1 MEKSSAIRLLT
12 DTLQRP
18 FDEAQFRQF
27 ARNLVKD
34 LDESKA
40 FQAQGNYI
48 KDAYKRQVRQYKR
61 IGQYVDPD
69 GNTIDVLVVRLQQP
83 TSLDRA
89 RTMQRNFVAQYL
101 QDRNQKEAALVA
113 YTADGSLDWRFSLV
127 RLDYRLEQ
135 QADGSYK
142 PKKEVTAARRSSF
155 LVGQTEPNHTA
166 QQQLLPL
173 LLNDRQNPTLDE
185 LEAAFNIESVTQEF
199 FEQYKNLFL
208 QVRDEVETLLQT
220 DPVIATEFT
229 QKQIDPANFAKKLL
243 GQIVFLYFLQKK
255 GWLGVEPG
263 QPWGSGAKDFLRRLF
278 RRENVQYDN
287 FFNDVLEP
295 LFYQA
300 LAINRG
306 REALYELPGCR
317 QPCKIPFLNG
327 GLFEPIAG
335 YDWQT
340 TNILIANATIQNIL
354 DTFDL
359 YNFTV
364 REDEP
369 LDKEVAVD
377 PEMLGKVFENLLE
390 VKDRK
395 SRGAFYTPRE
405 IVHYMCQESLINY
418 LDTTIH
424 QVPRGDLERLIRQ
437 GERAIENDAV
447 VVQKGS
453 ETATYQFQVPE
464 LVRTHA
470 AEIDQALANIK
481 ICDPA
486 IGSGA
491 FPVGMM
497 QEIVKV
503 RSVLTTYLPL
513 TPNPSLSLTPNPSLS
528 LTPSPSPQG
537 EGSLP
542 SPPAPLPRERGAGSP
557 PSSWG
562 EGGRGD
568 EGDTVAGKLRQIPRA
583 LLERARELR
592 LEQTPAEQ
600 LLWECL
606 RDRKLN
612 NFKFRRQHNIGRYI
626 ADFYCH
632 EAKLVIEL
640 DGGIHQAQIE
650 RDRDRDAWMQSQNLR
665 VLRLTNEQV
674 LENLE
679 TVLQAILNALTPNL
693 SPWGEGSLPSP
704 PAPLPRERGAGSPPS
719 SWGEG
724 GRGDEGR
731 SAYAF
736 KRHAIQSS
744 IYGVDIDPG
753 AVDIAKL
760 RLWLS
765 LVVDEED
772 YESIK
777 PLPNLDY
784 KIVCG
789 NSLLSVEKNLLN
801 YQVFAELEQ
810 RKQEYFEETN
820 PDRKAALRTT
830 IQGLL
835 QTITNQAEIFDF
847 EVYFSEVFQKQ
858 GGFDVVIGNPPY
870 VRQEQIKHLKD
881 LLKPHYE
888 SFTGTADLYVF
899 FYEKGLNLLRENG
912 VLTYISSNKWF
923 RAAYGKKLRQL
934 ITRETQLQQI
944 IDFGDA
950 PVFAAI
956 AYPTIVI
963 TQKGKPSSPNP
974 FSQPSSPNPFSLG
987 EKGSKTDPVPLSLG
1001 RGARGE
1007 GHFRALN
1014 WQPGQPISQ
1023 FETVVQS
1030 QSFTMPQ
1037 QALTADG
1044 WQFADATALNL
1055 LEKLRKAGTP
1065 LGEYVNNRFYYGIK
1079 TGCNEAF
1086 VVDRATRDRLI
1097 AEHPS
1102 SAEVLKP
1109 FLRGRDVKRWT
1120 VDYQDLWLLFIP
1132 WHFPL
1137 HLDPTIEGASKK
1149 AEQAFKE
1156 QYPAI
1161 YKHLL
1166 GFKTELSN
1174 RNKAE
1179 TGIRYEWYA
1188 LQRCAAT
1195 YWQEFER
1202 SKIFIPAIAQSVE
1215 YAADSSGYYG
1225 NDKTNI
1231 CVTDEVEFLL
1241 GILNS
1246 KLMWWFIQQIAASKQ
1261 GGFYEFKPMY
1271 VTQIPIPPASPADK
1285 TRIEALVQQCI
1296 DAQGKN
1302 VTAYEAEIDD
1312 IVARLYGLT
1321 EAERAIIAGREG

>member
-27 ARNLVKD
+27 ARNLVND

-40 FQAQGNYI
+40 FQVQGNYI

-173 LLNDRQNPTLDE
+173 LLNDRQNPTLDQ

-418 LDTTIH
+418 LDTAIH
-424 QVPRGDLERLIRQ
+424 QVPRADLERLIRQ
-437 GERAIENDAV
+437 GERAIANDAV

-513 TPNPSLSLTPNPSLS
+513 TPNPSLSLTPNPS
-528 LTPSPSPQG
+528 PQG
-537 EGSLP
+537 EGSKTP
-542 SPPAPLPRERGAGSP
+542 SSNPLSRERASGSP

-583 LLERARELR
+583 LLERARKLR

-612 NFKFRRQHNIGRYI
+612 NFKFRRQHNIGQYI

-679 TVLQAILNALTPNL
+679 TVLQAILNALTPNP

-724 GRGDEGR
+724 GRGDESR

-830 IQGLL
+830 IQGLI
-835 QTITNQAEIFDF
+835 QTITNQAETFDF
-847 EVYFSEVFQKQ
+847 EVYFSEVFQQK

-974 FSQPSSPNPFSLG
+974 FSLG

-1007 GHFRALN
+1007 GFRALN

-1037 QALTADG
+1037 QALTAEG

-1055 LEKLRKAGTP
+1055 LEKLRNAGTP
-1065 LGEYVNNRFYYGIK
+1065 LGEYVNNRFYRGIV
-1079 TGCNEAF
+1079 TGLNEAF

-1120 VDYQDLWLLFIP
+1120 VDYQDLWLIFTRRGI
-1132 WHFPL
+1132 
-1137 HLDPTIEGASKK
+1137 DI
-1149 AEQAFKE
+1149 Q

-1161 YKHLL
+1161 HKYLL
-1166 GFKTELSN
+1166 QFKDRLTP
-1174 RNKAE
+1174 
-1179 TGIRYEWYA
+1179 GIPSGRKPGSYQWYEIQDNIA
-1188 LQRCAAT
+1188 

-1285 TRIEALVQQCI
+1285 ARIEALVQQCI
-1296 DAQGKN
+1296 DAQGKD
-1302 VTAYEAEIDD
+1302 VAPYEAEIDD

-1321 EAERAIIAGREG
+1321 EAERAIIAGRDNDRRV

>member
-1 MEKSSAIRLLT
+1 MEKAIAIRLLT

-27 ARNLVKD
+27 ARNLVND

-40 FQAQGNYI
+40 FQVQGNYI

-89 RTMQRNFVAQYL
+89 RTMQRNFIAQYL
-101 QDRNQKEAALVA
+101 QDRDQKEAALVA
-113 YTADGSLDWRFSLV
+113 YTTDGSPDWRFSLV

-155 LVGQTEPNHTA
+155 LVGKTEPNHTA

-220 DPVIATEFT
+220 DPVIATDFT

-278 RRENVQYDN
+278 QQGNVQYDN

-295 LFYQA
+295 LFYHA
-300 LAINRG
+300 LAVDRG
-306 REALYELPGCR
+306 SEALYELPGCQ

-327 GLFEPIAG
+327 GLFEPIGG
-335 YDWQT
+335 YNWQT
-340 TNILIANATIQNIL
+340 TNVLIANATIQNIL

-395 SRGAFYTPRE
+395 SKGAFYTPRE

-437 GERAIENDAV
+437 GERAIENDAQ

-464 LVRTHA
+464 SVRTYA
-470 AEIDQALANIK
+470 AEIDQALADIK

-503 RSVLTTYLPL
+503 RGVLTTYLP
-513 TPNPSLSLTPNPSLS
+513 
-528 LTPSPSPQG
+528 
-537 EGSLP
+537 
-542 SPPAPLPRERGAGSP
+542 
-557 PSSWG
+557 
-562 EGGRGD
+562 
-568 EGDTVAGKLRQIPRA
+568 
-583 LLERARELR
+583 
-592 LEQTPAEQ
+592 
-600 LLWECL
+600 
-606 RDRKLN
+606 
-612 NFKFRRQHNIGRYI
+612 
-626 ADFYCH
+626 
-632 EAKLVIEL
+632 
-640 DGGIHQAQIE
+640 
-650 RDRDRDAWMQSQNLR
+650 
-665 VLRLTNEQV
+665 
-674 LENLE
+674 
-679 TVLQAILNALTPNL
+679 
-693 SPWGEGSLPSP
+693 
-704 PAPLPRERGAGSPPS
+704 
-719 SWGEG
+719 
-724 GRGDEGR
+724 DEGR

-820 PDRKAALRTT
+820 PDRKTALRTT
-830 IQGLL
+830 IQGLI

-847 EVYFSEVFQKQ
+847 EVYFSEVFQQQ

-881 LLKPHYE
+881 LLKPHYK

-899 FYEKGLNLLRENG
+899 FYEKGLNLLREQG

-923 RAAYGKKLRQL
+923 RASYGKKLRQL
-934 ITRETQLQQI
+934 IARETQLQQI

-956 AYPTIVI
+956 AYPAIVI
-963 TQKGKPSSPNP
+963 TQKGKPSSPST

-987 EKGSKTDPVPLSLG
+987 EKGSQTDPVPLAPRTTADQNPVPLSPG

-1007 GHFRALN
+1007 GFRALN
-1014 WQPGQPISQ
+1014 WQSGQPISQ

-1030 QSFTMPQ
+1030 QSFAMPQ
-1037 QALTADG
+1037 QALTAEG

-1055 LEKLRKAGTP
+1055 LEKLRNAGTP
-1065 LGEYVNNRFYYGIK
+1065 LGEYVNNRF
-1079 TGCNEAF
+1079 
-1086 VVDRATRDRLI
+1086 
-1097 AEHPS
+1097 
-1102 SAEVLKP
+1102 
-1109 FLRGRDVKRWT
+1109 
-1120 VDYQDLWLLFIP
+1120 
-1132 WHFPL
+1132 
-1137 HLDPTIEGASKK
+1137 
-1149 AEQAFKE
+1149 
-1156 QYPAI
+1156 
-1161 YKHLL
+1161 
-1166 GFKTELSN
+1166 
-1174 RNKAE
+1174 
-1179 TGIRYEWYA
+1179 
-1188 LQRCAAT
+1188 
-1195 YWQEFER
+1195 
-1202 SKIFIPAIAQSVE
+1202 
-1215 YAADSSGYYG
+1215 
-1225 NDKTNI
+1225 
-1231 CVTDEVEFLL
+1231 
-1241 GILNS
+1241 
-1246 KLMWWFIQQIAASKQ
+1246 
-1261 GGFYEFKPMY
+1261 
-1271 VTQIPIPPASPADK
+1271 
-1285 TRIEALVQQCI
+1285 
-1296 DAQGKN
+1296 
-1302 VTAYEAEIDD
+1302 
-1312 IVARLYGLT
+1312 
-1321 EAERAIIAGREG
+1321 

>member
-1 MEKSSAIRLLT
+1 MEKSIAIRLLT

-18 FDEAQFRQF
+18 FDEAQFRKF
-27 ARNLVKD
+27 ARNLVND

-40 FQAQGNYI
+40 FQVQGNYI

-83 TSLDRA
+83 TSLERA

-101 QDRNQKEAALVA
+101 QDRDQKEAALVA
-113 YTADGSLDWRFSLV
+113 YTTDGSPDWRFSLV

-208 QVRDEVETLLQT
+208 QVRDEVETLLKT
-220 DPVIATEFT
+220 DPVIATDFT

-278 RRENVQYDN
+278 QQENVQYDN

-300 LAINRG
+300 LAVDRG
-306 REALYELPGCR
+306 REALYELPGCQ

-327 GLFEPIAG
+327 GLFEPIGG
-335 YDWQT
+335 YNWQT
-340 TNILIANATIQNIL
+340 TNVLIANATIQNIL

-395 SRGAFYTPRE
+395 SKGAFYTPRE

-437 GERAIENDAV
+437 GERAIENDAQ

-453 ETATYQFQVPE
+453 ETVTYQFQVPE
-464 LVRTHA
+464 SVRTYA
-470 AEIDQALANIK
+470 AEIDRALADIK

-503 RSVLTTYLPL
+503 RGVLTTYLA
-513 TPNPSLSLTPNPSLS
+513 

-537 EGSLP
+537 EG
-542 SPPAPLPRERGAGSP
+542 
-557 PSSWG
+557 
-562 EGGRGD
+562 GRGD
-568 EGDTVAGKLRQIPRA
+568 EGDPVAGKLRQVPRA

-592 LEQTPAEQ
+592 STQTATEQI
-600 LLWECL
+600 LWECL
-606 RDRKLN
+606 RDRRLN
-612 NFKFRRQHNIGRYI
+612 NFKFRRQHNIGQYI

-632 EAKLVIEL
+632 EARLVIEL
-640 DGGIHQAQIE
+640 DGGIHQTQ
-650 RDRDRDAWMQSQNLR
+650 RDRDRDRDDWMQSQNLR

-679 TVLQAILNALTPNL
+679 TVLQVILNALTPNPL
-693 SPWGEGSLPSP
+693 SPSP
-704 PAPLPRERGAGSPPS
+704 NPLPRERAFEAPLLPREKGL
-719 SWGEG
+719 
-724 GRGDEGR
+724 GDEGR

-789 NSLLSVEKNLLN
+789 NSLLSVEKTLFNH
-801 YQVFAELEQ
+801 QVFAELEQ

-820 PDRKAALRTT
+820 PDRKTALRTT
-830 IQGLL
+830 IQGLI
-835 QTITNQAEIFDF
+835 QTITNQAETFDF
-847 EVYFSEVFQKQ
+847 EVYFSEVFQQQ

-881 LLKPHYE
+881 LLKPHYK

-899 FYEKGLNLLRENG
+899 FYEKGLNLLREQG

-923 RAAYGKKLRQL
+923 RASYGKKLRQL
-934 ITRETQLQQI
+934 IARETQLQQI

-963 TQKGKPSSPNP
+963 TQKGKPSSPTP
-974 FSQPSSPNPFSLG
+974 FSPM
-987 EKGSKTDPVPLSLG
+987 EKGSKTNPVPLSP
-1001 RGARGE
+1001 R
-1007 GHFRALN
+1007 
-1014 WQPGQPISQ
+1014 
-1023 FETVVQS
+1023 T
-1030 QSFTMPQ
+1030 
-1037 QALTADG
+1037 TAD
-1044 WQFADATALNL
+1044 
-1055 LEKLRKAGTP
+1055 
-1065 LGEYVNNRFYYGIK
+1065 
-1079 TGCNEAF
+1079 
-1086 VVDRATRDRLI
+1086 
-1097 AEHPS
+1097 
-1102 SAEVLKP
+1102 
-1109 FLRGRDVKRWT
+1109 
-1120 VDYQDLWLLFIP
+1120 
-1132 WHFPL
+1132 
-1137 HLDPTIEGASKK
+1137 
-1149 AEQAFKE
+1149 
-1156 QYPAI
+1156 
-1161 YKHLL
+1161 
-1166 GFKTELSN
+1166 
-1174 RNKAE
+1174 
-1179 TGIRYEWYA
+1179 
-1188 LQRCAAT
+1188 
-1195 YWQEFER
+1195 
-1202 SKIFIPAIAQSVE
+1202 
-1215 YAADSSGYYG
+1215 
-1225 NDKTNI
+1225 
-1231 CVTDEVEFLL
+1231 
-1241 GILNS
+1241 
-1246 KLMWWFIQQIAASKQ
+1246 
-1261 GGFYEFKPMY
+1261 
-1271 VTQIPIPPASPADK
+1271 
-1285 TRIEALVQQCI
+1285 
-1296 DAQGKN
+1296 
-1302 VTAYEAEIDD
+1302 
-1312 IVARLYGLT
+1312 
-1321 EAERAIIAGREG
+1321 

>member
-1 MEKSSAIRLLT
+1 
-12 DTLQRP
+12 
-18 FDEAQFRQF
+18 
-27 ARNLVKD
+27 LVND

-40 FQAQGNYI
+40 FQVQGNYI
-48 KDAYKRQVRQYKR
+48 KDAYKHQVRQYKR

-69 GNTIDVLVVRLQQP
+69 GNTIDVLVVRLQQS

-89 RTMQRNFVAQYL
+89 RTMQRNFIAQYL

-113 YTADGSLDWRFSLV
+113 YTTDGSPDWRFSLV

-300 LAINRG
+300 LAIDRG
-306 REALYELPGCR
+306 SEALYELPGCQ

-327 GLFEPIAG
+327 GLFEPIGG

-395 SRGAFYTPRE
+395 SKGAFYTPRE

-464 LVRTHA
+464 LVRTYA
-470 AEIDQALANIK
+470 AEIDQALADIK

-503 RSVLTTYLPL
+503 RGVLTTYLP
-513 TPNPSLSLTPNPSLS
+513 
-528 LTPSPSPQG
+528 
-537 EGSLP
+537 
-542 SPPAPLPRERGAGSP
+542 
-557 PSSWG
+557 
-562 EGGRGD
+562 
-568 EGDTVAGKLRQIPRA
+568 
-583 LLERARELR
+583 
-592 LEQTPAEQ
+592 
-600 LLWECL
+600 
-606 RDRKLN
+606 
-612 NFKFRRQHNIGRYI
+612 
-626 ADFYCH
+626 
-632 EAKLVIEL
+632 
-640 DGGIHQAQIE
+640 
-650 RDRDRDAWMQSQNLR
+650 
-665 VLRLTNEQV
+665 
-674 LENLE
+674 
-679 TVLQAILNALTPNL
+679 
-693 SPWGEGSLPSP
+693 
-704 PAPLPRERGAGSPPS
+704 
-719 SWGEG
+719 
-724 GRGDEGR
+724 DEGR

-830 IQGLL
+830 IQGLI
-835 QTITNQAEIFDF
+835 QTITNQSEIFDF

-870 VRQEQIKHLKD
+870 VRQWNK
-881 LLKPHYE
+881 
-888 SFTGTADLYVF
+888 
-899 FYEKGLNLLRENG
+899 LN
-912 VLTYISSNKWF
+912 T
-923 RAAYGKKLRQL
+923 
-934 ITRETQLQQI
+934 
-944 IDFGDA
+944 
-950 PVFAAI
+950 
-956 AYPTIVI
+956 
-963 TQKGKPSSPNP
+963 
-974 FSQPSSPNPFSLG
+974 
-987 EKGSKTDPVPLSLG
+987 
-1001 RGARGE
+1001 
-1007 GHFRALN
+1007 
-1014 WQPGQPISQ
+1014 
-1023 FETVVQS
+1023 
-1030 QSFTMPQ
+1030 
-1037 QALTADG
+1037 
-1044 WQFADATALNL
+1044 
-1055 LEKLRKAGTP
+1055 
-1065 LGEYVNNRFYYGIK
+1065 
-1079 TGCNEAF
+1079 
-1086 VVDRATRDRLI
+1086 
-1097 AEHPS
+1097 
-1102 SAEVLKP
+1102 
-1109 FLRGRDVKRWT
+1109 
-1120 VDYQDLWLLFIP
+1120 
-1132 WHFPL
+1132 
-1137 HLDPTIEGASKK
+1137 
-1149 AEQAFKE
+1149 
-1156 QYPAI
+1156 
-1161 YKHLL
+1161 
-1166 GFKTELSN
+1166 
-1174 RNKAE
+1174 
-1179 TGIRYEWYA
+1179 
-1188 LQRCAAT
+1188 
-1195 YWQEFER
+1195 
-1202 SKIFIPAIAQSVE
+1202 
-1215 YAADSSGYYG
+1215 
-1225 NDKTNI
+1225 
-1231 CVTDEVEFLL
+1231 
-1241 GILNS
+1241 
-1246 KLMWWFIQQIAASKQ
+1246 
-1261 GGFYEFKPMY
+1261 
-1271 VTQIPIPPASPADK
+1271 
-1285 TRIEALVQQCI
+1285 
-1296 DAQGKN
+1296 
-1302 VTAYEAEIDD
+1302 
-1312 IVARLYGLT
+1312 
-1321 EAERAIIAGREG
+1321 

>member
-1 MEKSSAIRLLT
+1 MEKAIAIRLLT

-27 ARNLVKD
+27 ARNLVND

-48 KDAYKRQVRQYKR
+48 KDAYKHQVRLYKR

-173 LLNDRQNPTLDE
+173 LLNDRQNPTLDQ

-229 QKQIDPANFAKKLL
+229 QKQIDAANFAKKLL

-424 QVPRGDLERLIRQ
+424 QVPRADLERLIRQ
-437 GERAIENDAV
+437 GERAIANDAV

-491 FPVGMM
+491 FPVGIM

-513 TPNPSLSLTPNPSLS
+513 TPNPSPWGEGSK
-528 LTPSPSPQG
+528 TPSPN
-537 EGSLP
+537 
-542 SPPAPLPRERGAGSP
+542 PLSRERVAGSP
-557 PSSWG
+557 PSPWG

-612 NFKFRRQHNIGRYI
+612 NFKFRRQHNIGQYI

-679 TVLQAILNALTPNL
+679 TVLQAILNALTPN
-693 SPWGEGSLPSP
+693 
-704 PAPLPRERGAGSPPS
+704 PS
-719 SWGEG
+719 SQG
-724 GRGDEGR
+724 EGR

-789 NSLLSVEKNLLN
+789 NSLLSVEKNLFN
-801 YQVFAELEQ
+801 HQVFAELEQ

-820 PDRKAALRTT
+820 PDRKAELRTT
-830 IQGLL
+830 IQGLI
-835 QTITNQAEIFDF
+835 QTITNQAETFDF

-974 FSQPSSPNPFSLG
+974 FSPR
-987 EKGSKTDPVPLSLG
+987 EKGSKTDPVPLSLA

-1007 GHFRALN
+1007 GYFRTLN

-1055 LEKLRKAGTP
+1055 LEKLRNAGTP

-1109 FLRGRDVKRWT
+1109 FLRGRDVKRWI

-1188 LQRCAAT
+1188 LQRCAASS
-1195 YWQEFER
+1195 WQEL
-1202 SKIFIPAIAQSVE
+1202 SYPKIIFSRFM
-1215 YAADSSGYYG
+1215 
-1225 NDKTNI
+1225 DKPTFAF
-1231 CVTDEVEFLL
+1231 DETGSYPNNALWLISRVDKYIVA
-1241 GILNS
+1241 ILNS
-1246 KLMWWFIQQIAASKQ
+1246 QVAWWFLKQRSTDLQNGYLQIFRENLAQLS
-1261 GGFYEFKPMY
+1261 
-1271 VTQIPIPPASPADK
+1271 IPPASPAD
-1285 TRIEALVQQCI
+1285 RASIETLVQQCL
-1296 DAQGKN
+1296 DAQGKD
-1302 VTAYEAEIDD
+1302 VAPYEAEIDD

-1321 EAERAIIAGREG
+1321 EAERAIIAGKDNDRGSRLFGRTV

>member
-1 MEKSSAIRLLT
+1 
-12 DTLQRP
+12 
-18 FDEAQFRQF
+18 
-27 ARNLVKD
+27 
-34 LDESKA
+34 
-40 FQAQGNYI
+40 
-48 KDAYKRQVRQYKR
+48 
-61 IGQYVDPD
+61 
-69 GNTIDVLVVRLQQP
+69 
-83 TSLDRA
+83 
-89 RTMQRNFVAQYL
+89 
-101 QDRNQKEAALVA
+101 
-113 YTADGSLDWRFSLV
+113 
-127 RLDYRLEQ
+127 
-135 QADGSYK
+135 
-142 PKKEVTAARRSSF
+142 
-155 LVGQTEPNHTA
+155 
-166 QQQLLPL
+166 
-173 LLNDRQNPTLDE
+173 
-185 LEAAFNIESVTQEF
+185 
-199 FEQYKNLFL
+199 
-208 QVRDEVETLLQT
+208 
-220 DPVIATEFT
+220 
-229 QKQIDPANFAKKLL
+229 
-243 GQIVFLYFLQKK
+243 
-255 GWLGVEPG
+255 
-263 QPWGSGAKDFLRRLF
+263 
-278 RRENVQYDN
+278 
-287 FFNDVLEP
+287 
-295 LFYQA
+295 
-300 LAINRG
+300 
-306 REALYELPGCR
+306 
-317 QPCKIPFLNG
+317 
-327 GLFEPIAG
+327 
-335 YDWQT
+335 
-340 TNILIANATIQNIL
+340 
-354 DTFDL
+354 
-359 YNFTV
+359 
-364 REDEP
+364 
-369 LDKEVAVD
+369 
-377 PEMLGKVFENLLE
+377 
-390 VKDRK
+390 
-395 SRGAFYTPRE
+395 
-405 IVHYMCQESLINY
+405 LINY
-418 LDTTIH
+418 LDTTIN

-437 GERAIENDAV
+437 GERAIENDAQ

-464 LVRTHA
+464 SVRTYA
-470 AEIDQALANIK
+470 AEIDQALAAIK

-503 RSVLTTYLPL
+503 RGVLTTYLA
-513 TPNPSLSLTPNPSLS
+513 
-528 LTPSPSPQG
+528 LTPSPSPLG

-542 SPPAPLPRERGAGSP
+542 SPPAPLPPSPNPLPGERASGSP
-557 PSSWG
+557 PSPQG

-568 EGDTVAGKLRQIPRA
+568 EGDPVAGKLRQVSRA

-592 LEQTPAEQ
+592 STQTATEQI
-600 LLWECL
+600 LWECL
-606 RDRKLN
+606 RDRRLN
-612 NFKFRRQHNIGRYI
+612 NFKFRRQHNIGWYI

-632 EAKLVIEL
+632 EARLVIEL
-640 DGGIHQAQIE
+640 DGGVHQTQTD

-679 TVLQAILNALTPNL
+679 AVLQVILNALTPNPSPQAEGSRTSSPNPL
-693 SPWGEGSLPSP
+693 SPSP
-704 PAPLPRERGAGSPPS
+704 NPLPRERASGSPPS
-719 SWGEG
+719 PWGEG

-789 NSLLSVEKNLLN
+789 NSLLSVEKNLFN
-801 YQVFAELEQ
+801 HQVFAELEQ

-820 PDRKAALRTT
+820 PDRKTALRTT
-830 IQGLL
+830 IQGLI
-835 QTITNQAEIFDF
+835 QTITNQAETFDF
-847 EVYFSEVFQKQ
+847 EVYFSEVFQQQ

-899 FYEKGLNLLRENG
+899 FYEKGLNLLREQG

-934 ITRETQLQQI
+934 IARETQLQQI

-956 AYPTIVI
+956 AYPAIVI
-963 TQKGKPSSPNP
+963 TQKGKPSSP
-974 FSQPSSPNPFSLG
+974 SPFSLEEKG
-987 EKGSKTDPVPLSLG
+987 SKTNPVPLSVQKVEENVQDVLGTKGSKTDPVPLSPRATADQNPVPLSPG

-1007 GHFRALN
+1007 GHFLALN
-1014 WQPGQPISQ
+1014 WEMGQPISQ
-1023 FETVVQS
+1023 FETVVKS

-1037 QALTADG
+1037 QVLTAEG
-1044 WQFADATALNL
+1044 WQFADTTALNL
-1055 LEKLRKAGTP
+1055 LEKLRQAGTP

-1079 TGCNEAF
+1079 TGFNEAF
-1086 VVDRATRDRLI
+1086 VVDRTTRDRLI

-1109 FLRGRDVKRWT
+1109 FLRGRDVKRWI

-1215 YAADSSGYYG
+1215 YAADSAGFYG

-1246 KLMWWFIQQIAASKQ
+1246 KPMWWFIQQIAASKQ
-1261 GGFYEFKPMY
+1261 GDFYEFKPMY
-1271 VTQIPIPPASPADK
+1271 VTQIPIPPAAPADK
-1285 TRIEALVQQCI
+1285 SRIETLVQQCL
-1296 DAQGKN
+1296 DAQGKD
-1302 VTAYEAEIDD
+1302 VAPYEAEIDN

>member
-1 MEKSSAIRLLT
+1 MEKSIAIKLLG
-12 DTLQRP
+12 DTFQKP

-27 ARNLVKD
+27 ARNLVND

-48 KDAYKRQVRQYKR
+48 KDAYKHQVRQYKR

-89 RTMQRNFVAQYL
+89 RTMQRNFIAQYL
-101 QDRNQKEAALVA
+101 QDRDQKEAALVA
-113 YTADGSLDWRFSLV
+113 YTTDGSPDWRFSLV
-127 RLDYRLEQ
+127 RLDYRLEVQ
-135 QADGSYK
+135 EDGSYK

-155 LVGQTEPNHTA
+155 LVGETEPNHTA

-173 LLNDRQNPTLDE
+173 LLNDRQNPTLDQ
-185 LEAAFNIESVTQEF
+185 LEAAFNIESVTKEF
-199 FEQYKNLFL
+199 FEQYKSLFL

-220 DPVIATEFT
+220 DPVIATDFT

-255 GWLGVEPG
+255 GWLGVERG

-278 RRENVQYDN
+278 ERDNVQYDN

-300 LAINRG
+300 LAVDRG
-306 REALYELPGCR
+306 SEALYELPGCQ

-327 GLFEPIAG
+327 GLFEPIGG

-340 TNILIANATIQNIL
+340 TNVLIANNTIQTIL

-395 SRGAFYTPRE
+395 SKGAFYTPRE

-418 LDTTIH
+418 LDTTIN
-424 QVPRGDLERLIRQ
+424 QQSVEIMSPQAQQTSLFETSTSGQMPLTQEEYCERVPREDLERLIRQ

-447 VVQKGS
+447 VVQKGT
-453 ETATYQFQVPE
+453 ETATYQFRVPE
-464 LVRTHA
+464 SVRTCA
-470 AEIDQALANIK
+470 AEIDRALAEIK

-503 RSVLTTYLPL
+503 RGVLTTYLP
-513 TPNPSLSLTPNPSLS
+513 
-528 LTPSPSPQG
+528 
-537 EGSLP
+537 
-542 SPPAPLPRERGAGSP
+542 
-557 PSSWG
+557 
-562 EGGRGD
+562 
-568 EGDTVAGKLRQIPRA
+568 
-583 LLERARELR
+583 
-592 LEQTPAEQ
+592 
-600 LLWECL
+600 
-606 RDRKLN
+606 
-612 NFKFRRQHNIGRYI
+612 
-626 ADFYCH
+626 
-632 EAKLVIEL
+632 
-640 DGGIHQAQIE
+640 
-650 RDRDRDAWMQSQNLR
+650 
-665 VLRLTNEQV
+665 
-674 LENLE
+674 
-679 TVLQAILNALTPNL
+679 
-693 SPWGEGSLPSP
+693 
-704 PAPLPRERGAGSPPS
+704 
-719 SWGEG
+719 
-724 GRGDEGR
+724 DEGR

-772 YESIK
+772 YTRIK

-789 NSLLSVEKNLLN
+789 NSLLSVEKNLFN
-801 YQVFAELEQ
+801 HQVFAELEQ
-810 RKQEYFEETN
+810 QKQAYFEETN
-820 PDRKAALRTT
+820 AENKAALRAT
-830 IQGLL
+830 IQGLI
-835 QTITNQAEIFDF
+835 QTITNQTETFDF
-847 EVYFSEVFQKQ
+847 EVYFSEVFQQQ

-870 VRQEQIKHLKD
+870 VRMEQIKHLKD
-881 LLKPHYE
+881 KLE
-888 SFTGTADLYVF
+888 SLFHCYTGRADLYIY
-899 FYEKGLNLLRENG
+899 FYEKALNLLREHG

-923 RAAYGKKLRQL
+923 RAAYGKKLRQF

-956 AYPTIVI
+956 AYPTIVVI
-963 TQKGKPSSPNP
+963 QKGKPETQT
-974 FSQPSSPNPFSLG
+974 FQ
-987 EKGSKTDPVPLSLG
+987 V
-1001 RGARGE
+1001 
-1007 GHFRALN
+1007 LN
-1014 WQPGQPISQ
+1014 WEMGQSISE
-1023 FETVVQS
+1023 FETVVKT
-1030 QSFTMPQ
+1030 QSFSMPQ
-1037 QALTADG
+1037 QVLTAEG
-1044 WQFADATALNL
+1044 WQFADTTALNL
-1055 LEKLRKAGTP
+1055 LEKLRKTGTP
-1065 LGEYVNNRFYYGIK
+1065 LGEYVKNRLYYGIK
-1079 TGCNEAF
+1079 TGLNEAF

-1109 FLRGRDVKRWT
+1109 FLRGRDVKRWR
-1120 VDYQDLWLLFIP
+1120 VDYQDLWLIF
-1132 WHFPL
+1132 
-1137 HLDPTIEGASKK
+1137 TRRGIEIDRYPAIKK
-1149 AEQAFKE
+1149 YLEPFKE
-1156 QYPAI
+1156 Q
-1161 YKHLL
+1161 LL
-1166 GFKTELSN
+1166 KRATAHTHPWYELQQPQ
-1174 RNKAE
+1174 E
-1179 TGIRYEWYA
+1179 G
-1188 LQRCAAT
+1188 C
-1195 YWQEFER
+1195 WQEFEKT
-1202 SKIFIPAIAQSVE
+1202 KIFIPAIAQSVE
-1215 YAADSSGYYG
+1215 YAVDFFGYYG
-1225 NDKTNI
+1225 NDKTNV

-1246 KLMWWFIQQIAASKQ
+1246 KLMWWFIQQIAASRQ
-1261 GGFYEFKPMY
+1261 GGFYEFKAMY
-1271 VTQIPIPPASPADK
+1271 LTQIHIPPASPADK
-1285 TRIEALVQQCI
+1285 ARIETLVQQCLT
-1296 DAQGKN
+1296 AQGQD
-1302 VTAYEAEIDD
+1302 VAATEAEIDD
-1312 IVARLYGLT
+1312 IVAHLYGLT
-1321 EAERAIIAGREG
+1321 DAELQIIRGEP